1 MVSYWKTQWFNLLG
15 ALVYTGISIYKFC
28 SSDNVWGVAWMVVA
42 VVWFLMS
49 VINYVDDRLKL
60 LEKKCEKY
68 EALCELVNELVEA
81 DRIYKELEKVQDA
94 KIKRLEEKLK

>member
-1 MVSYWKTQWFNLLG
+1 LG

-28 SSDNVWGVAWMVVA
+28 SSDDVWGVAWMVVA

-60 LEKKCEKY
+60 LEKKQERNDAMYELVQELLEANKIHREIMEKY
-68 EALCELVNELVEA
+68 EERL
-81 DRIYKELEKVQDA
+81 KKLED
-94 KIKRLEEKLK
+94 